1 MVTKQHG
8 GIVKDAIILSLVF
21 GLLLGAAIRS
31 AQAMTVQVM
40 AYVFPPF
47 LNGDLKSG
55 LTPDLIAALNG
66 VQNDYFFKLSVVS
79 NKRRY
84 LGFERQ
90 RLDVAFF
97 EMPEWGWEESQAQYD
112 VTRIVATGGE
122 RYVALKKPGRDQ
134 TYFNTIEEKN
144 IGILFGY
151 HYGFADYHAERDWL
165 EAYYN
170 VSIRHSY
177 ARLLDLTLQQRID
190 AVVMNEAYLKMLM
203 RQKPELKEKL
213 LISDIYD
220 QKYQLPMLLNKQ
232 GILKK
237 EKLESY
243 LDLLKGEG
251 KLQTIFAQ
259 YGLED
264 SLVY

>member
-1 MVTKQHG
+1 MVLKLRG
-8 GIVKDAIILSLVF
+8 SILKNVMALSFII
-21 GLLLGAAIRS
+21 GLLLGAGVRP
-31 AQAMTVQVM
+31 AQAMAVQVM

-47 LNGDLKSG
+47 LNADLKSG
-55 LTPDLIAALNG
+55 LTPDLIAALNA
-66 VQNDYFFKLSVVS
+66 VQNDYYFKLTVVS

-122 RYVALKKPGRDQ
+122 RYVALKKTGRDQ
-134 TYFNTIEEKN
+134 TYFDTIEEKN

-177 ARLLDLTLQQRID
+177 DRLLDLTLQQRID
-190 AVVMNEAYLKMLM
+190 AVVMNEAYLKMILQ
-203 RQKPELKEKL
+203 QKPELKEKL
-213 LISDIYD
+213 LISDLYD

-232 GILKK
+232 GILQK
-237 EKLESY
+237 ETLERY
-243 LDLLKGEG
+243 LDQLKAEG
-251 KLQTIFAQ
+251 KLQAIFAQ
-259 YGLED
+259 YDLES